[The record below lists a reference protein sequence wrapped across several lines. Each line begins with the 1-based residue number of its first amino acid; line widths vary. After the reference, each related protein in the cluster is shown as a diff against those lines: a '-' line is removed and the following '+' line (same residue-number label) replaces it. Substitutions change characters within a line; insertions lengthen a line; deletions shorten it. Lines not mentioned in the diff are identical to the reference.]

1 VSKSNKIGI
10 TFGAFDLL
18 HAGHAEFFNTINEHV
33 ERIIVGLHIDPSV
46 ENSNKNKPIQSV
58 FERSWQLGAV
68 KGVYCVIPYETE
80 KDIERMLGMIPNITH
95 YFVGEDHK
103 NRPVTGEFFCSIK
116 RIQIHYL
123 PRMHDFSSTELRKR
137 IKESGE

>member
-1 VSKSNKIGI
+1 MSKTNKLGI

-18 HAGHAEFFNTINEHV
+18 HAGHAEFFNAINEHV

-46 ENSNKNKPIQSV
+46 ENPNKNKPIQSV

-68 KGVYCVIPYETE
+68 KGVDCVIPYETE
-80 KDIERMLGMIPNITH
+80 KDIERMLGMISNITH

-103 NRPVTGEFFCSIK
+103 NRPVTGEFLCAIK
-116 RIQIHYL
+116 GIQIHYL
-123 PRMHDFSSTELRKR
+123 PRMHDFSSTELRQR
-137 IKESGE
+137 IKEFG